1 MINRKEE
8 IKKKGFS
15 IEIANNNDTQNL
27 NPFEA
32 VDFSKIKVG
41 AKTLDD
47 AVYTLGDLKKVDNRL
62 ANKETVLRAIHSCD
76 F

>member
-1 MINRKEE
+1 MSKFYDILNKERKVRCLSLINRKEE

-15 IEIANNNDTQNL
+15 IDTANNDTQNL

-41 AKTLDD
+41 AI
-47 AVYTLGDLKKVDNRL
+47 DLPIKKL
-62 ANKETVLRAIHSCD
+62 Y
-76 F
+76 